1 MEKIYF
7 DSLTQIPL
15 LKLYAFELNKIKN
28 DLKDLQNMMNTNW
41 SYEEVEYINKFI
53 NNIEMEMIKASK
65 IIDTIA
71 EDINRAIESQKKED
85 KISNTIE

>member
-1 MEKIYF
+1 MENIYF
-7 DSLTQIPL
+7 DSLTQRPL

-41 SYEEVEYINKFI
+41 SSEEVEYINNFI

>member
-41 SYEEVEYINKFI
+41 SSEEVEYINNFI